1 LEVVNAV
8 EARISLGDG
17 MNQTAT
23 IRPRGYPPSAV
34 SFCDSGDSIFF
45 DLRHPPLELVMFTAC
60 EMAQIPRQQK
70 LVLKLADPAR
80 L

>member
-1 LEVVNAV
+1 M

-34 SFCDSGDSIFF
+34 SVCDSIFF
-45 DLRHPPLELVMFTAC
+45 DLRHPPLELVMFTGC

-70 LVLKLADPAR
+70 LVLKLADPSSI
-80 L
+80 